1 VTKRQQW
8 DRHLALTS
16 LNQDSVTASQL
27 QAGAGAQYTA
37 ARELESALSR
47 RCLVVDDEPRLRQAL
62 VRLMRG
68 DGFTCLEAGSG
79 VEALALLEKE
89 QVALVLSDMRMPK
102 MDGQELLRN
111 LRLRYPDVAVVMI
124 TAVAEVEVAV
134 ACLSLGAM
142 DYITKPFVFE
152 EVRARVAQA
161 LEKRRLLAD
170 NRDYQ
175 ERLEERVKE
184 QAERLETLF
193 LASIQSLADAL
204 ELKDP
209 YTRGHSVR
217 VSQYGVAIARA
228 MKLSTTLTAQIE
240 LGGHLHDVGKIGVR
254 EEVLRKAGPLTSD
267 EYEHIM
273 THPVLGWQ
281 ILQPLLGENP
291 VALNIV
297 RSHHERID
305 GKGVPDNFA
314 GEDIPLEARIIAV
327 ADAFDAM
334 MSKRPYRNGLTFTET
349 MAELRRVAG
358 TQFDEKVVDAFFEV
372 ARSESFIPGQTG
384 EMEAIKLRAPKR

>member
-1 VTKRQQW
+1 
-8 DRHLALTS
+8 
-16 LNQDSVTASQL
+16 
-27 QAGAGAQYTA
+27 
-37 ARELESALSR
+37 
-47 RCLVVDDEPRLRQAL
+47 
-62 VRLMRG
+62 MRG
-68 DGFTCLEAGSG
+68 DGFNCLEAGSG
-79 VEALALLEKE
+79 VEALEILAKE
-89 QVALVLSDMRMPK
+89 RVGLVLSDMRMPK

-111 LRLRYPDVAVVMI
+111 LRIRFPDVAVVMI
-124 TAVAEVEVAV
+124 TAVTEVEVAV

-175 ERLEERVKE
+175 ERLEVLVKA

-193 LASIQSLADAL
+193 LAGIQSLADAL

-217 VSQYGVAIARA
+217 VSQYGVAIAQA
-228 MKLSTTLTAQIE
+228 MKLNATLVAQIE

-254 EEVLRKAGPLTSD
+254 EEVLRKAGPLTTE

-281 ILQPLLGENP
+281 ILQPLLRDNP
-291 VALNIV
+291 VALHIV

-305 GKGVPDNFA
+305 GKGVPDKLA
-314 GEDIPLEARIIAV
+314 GDDIPQEARIIAV

-334 MSKRPYRNGLTFTET
+334 MSRRPYRNGLTFDDA
-349 MAELRRVAG
+349 MAELRRVSG
-358 TQFDEKVVDAFFEV
+358 TQFDGTVVEAFAEVVQSEAFMSDDA
-372 ARSESFIPGQTG
+372 SET
-384 EMEAIKLRAPKR
+384 EAIKLRALRR

>member
-1 VTKRQQW
+1 MSRRVS
-8 DRHLALTS
+8 LATP
-16 LNQDSVTASQL
+16 NQDSVTASPSQP
-27 QAGAGAQYTA
+27 ATGSHFTGARTTEG
-37 ARELESALSR
+37 SLSR

-62 VRLMRG
+62 VRLMQG

-79 VEALALLEKE
+79 VEALAVLENE
-89 QVALVLSDMRMPK
+89 SVALVLSDMRMPK

-111 LRLRYPDVAVVMI
+111 LRISYPDVAVVMI

-175 ERLEERVKE
+175 ERLEVRVKA

-228 MKLSTTLTAQIE
+228 LGLSPTLTAQIE

-254 EEVLRKAGPLTSD
+254 EEVLRKAGPLTTE

-305 GKGVPDNFA
+305 GKGVPDKLA
-314 GEDIPLEARIIAV
+314 GGDIPREARIISV

-334 MSKRPYRNGLTFTET
+334 MSKRPYRNGLTFTEA

-358 TQFDEKVVDAFFEV
+358 AQFDVEVVDAFFEV
-372 ARSESFIPGQTG
+372 ARSEAFIPDDSG
-384 EMEAIKLRAPKR
+384 ETEAIKLRAPTR

>member
-1 VTKRQQW
+1 
-8 DRHLALTS
+8 
-16 LNQDSVTASQL
+16 
-27 QAGAGAQYTA
+27 
-37 ARELESALSR
+37 
-47 RCLVVDDEPRLRQAL
+47 
-62 VRLMRG
+62 MRG
-68 DGFTCLEAGSG
+68 DGFNCLEAGSG
-79 VEALALLEKE
+79 VEALEILAKE
-89 QVALVLSDMRMPK
+89 RVGLVLSDMRMPK

-111 LRLRYPDVAVVMI
+111 LRIRFPDVAVVMI
-124 TAVAEVEVAV
+124 TAVTEVEVAV

-170 NRDYQ
+170 NRNYQ
-175 ERLEERVKE
+175 ERLEVRVKA

-228 MKLSTTLTAQIE
+228 MNLSTTLIAQIE

-254 EEVLRKAGPLTSD
+254 EEVLRKAGPLTNE

-305 GKGVPDNFA
+305 GKGVPDKLA
-314 GEDIPLEARIIAV
+314 ADDIPMEARIIAV

-334 MSKRPYRNGLTFTET
+334 MSKRPYRNGLTFTEA

-358 TQFDEKVVDAFFEV
+358 TQFDSTVVDAFFEV
-372 ARSESFIPGQTG
+372 ARSEEFVPNESG
-384 EMEAIKLRAPKR
+384 ETEAIKLRSPTR